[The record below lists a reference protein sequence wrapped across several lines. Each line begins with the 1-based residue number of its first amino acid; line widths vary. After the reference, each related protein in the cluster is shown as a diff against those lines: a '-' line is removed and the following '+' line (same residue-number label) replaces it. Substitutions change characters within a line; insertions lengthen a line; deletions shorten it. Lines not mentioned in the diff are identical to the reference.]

1 MAKKTT
7 SDKMGDK
14 LKNNFE
20 KVKLDIQRKKELA
33 EKNMEKKKDYYTEE
47 TISQQNPPES
57 LPDNL
62 HGKITNKE
70 THNVKFLN
78 FSLNNIEYAIE
89 LKYVNEIVRYSGVVK
104 IPRSKEYLVGII
116 TLRDQIIPVV
126 NIGYFLDEVEF
137 LPNDNSRIIIITVDQ
152 ILYGILVNKVS
163 QVLNI
168 SSNSIKSFRESE
180 EGRNGRVLKGIDN
193 SHNGNKITLLL
204 DISKFGFIPPI
215 IV

>member
-33 EKNMEKKKDYYTEE
+33 EKNMDEKKKDYYPEE
-47 TISQQNPPES
+47 TTNLQNPPKS
-57 LPDNL
+57 LPNNL
-62 HGKITNKE
+62 HDKLIIEE

-78 FSLNNIEYAIE
+78 FSLNNTEYAIE

-116 TLRDQIIPVV
+116 NLRDQIISVV

-168 SSNSIKSFRESE
+168 SSNSIRNFQESE
-180 EGRNGRVLKGIDN
+180 KGRNGKVLKGID
-193 SHNGNKITLLL
+193 SSDNGDKITLLL
-204 DISKFGFIPPI
+204 DISKFGFIPQ
-215 IV
+215 